1 MVFSNA
7 VFLFI
12 FLPVV
17 IAGYYILRGKAR
29 NYWLLL
35 VSIFFYAW
43 NKPSFTI
50 ILLGSIV
57 LNYFGALL
65 VEKAVQTGK
74 KKLWLVLTVVCNLL
88 ILFYFKYFNFTIRT
102 LKKIFDIHTQFA
114 NVLLPIGISFFTF
127 QGLSYVVDVYRGD
140 VPAQKNVFKLGMYIS
155 MFPQLVAGPI
165 VRYKDIATEI
175 DNRKVT
181 TEDFAYGIQRF
192 ILGLF
197 KKIIIADNM
206 AIIANAMFDCNP
218 KLNSVSLAWLGII
231 AYSLQIFFDFAGYS
245 DMAIG
250 LGRMFGF
257 HFLENFNYP
266 YISKSITEFWRRWH
280 ISLSSF
286 FRDYVYIPLGGN
298 RKHVYLNVA
307 IVFLLTG
314 IWHGAAFTY
323 IAWGI
328 WHGIFNLTE
337 KFIKSHSK
345 SKEVTGRNFK
355 RVIVSV
361 FQHVYTMLVVMLGW
375 VMFRSSGIKHAF
387 NYIKSLFGLNNP
399 EISVYNV
406 WLYLNKWSFLILI
419 LGLIMCTPLL
429 KKLYGLLKRKVNE
442 KILTPVKY
450 ILLLALLLLCVLQVA
465 SNSYSAFIYF
475 QF

>member
-1 MVFSNA
+1 M
-7 VFLFI
+7 
-12 FLPVV
+12 
-17 IAGYYILRGKAR
+17 
-29 NYWLLL
+29 
-35 VSIFFYAW
+35 
-43 NKPSFTI
+43 
-50 ILLGSIV
+50 
-57 LNYFGALL
+57 
-65 VEKAVQTGK
+65 
-74 KKLWLVLTVVCNLL
+74 
-88 ILFYFKYFNFTIRT
+88 
-102 LKKIFDIHTQFA
+102 
-114 NVLLPIGISFFTF
+114 
-127 QGLSYVVDVYRGD
+127 
-140 VPAQKNVFKLGMYIS
+140 
-155 MFPQLVAGPI
+155 
-165 VRYKDIATEI
+165 
-175 DNRKVT
+175 
-181 TEDFAYGIQRF
+181 
-192 ILGLF
+192 
-197 KKIIIADNM
+197 
-206 AIIANAMFDCNP
+206 
-218 KLNSVSLAWLGII
+218 
-231 AYSLQIFFDFAGYS
+231 
-245 DMAIG
+245 
-250 LGRMFGF
+250 
-257 HFLENFNYP
+257 
-266 YISKSITEFWRRWH
+266 
-280 ISLSSF
+280 
-286 FRDYVYIPLGGN
+286 
-298 RKHVYLNVA
+298 
-307 IVFLLTG
+307 LTG

-399 EISVYNV
+399 ETSVYNV

>member
-1 MVFSNA
+1 MY
-7 VFLFI
+7 LH
-12 FLPVV
+12 
-17 IAGYYILRGKAR
+17 RR
-29 NYWLLL
+29 
-35 VSIFFYAW
+35 
-43 NKPSFTI
+43 
-50 ILLGSIV
+50 
-57 LNYFGALL
+57 
-65 VEKAVQTGK
+65 
-74 KKLWLVLTVVCNLL
+74 
-88 ILFYFKYFNFTIRT
+88 
-102 LKKIFDIHTQFA
+102 
-114 NVLLPIGISFFTF
+114 
-127 QGLSYVVDVYRGD
+127 D